1 MGDIAQVTVSFDA
14 DGNDCPVA
22 SDFTVDT
29 LKNSYIPL
37 PINLFENIAANDDT
51 IDWPTFTVLAAVEHE
66 SNGGFAH
73 NEGVVSY
80 MPAARYVGQDSFT
93 YAVQDT
99 QGQWTSATVTINIED
114 RNTPPLANNDGD
126 NANPFASVDSTSPDT
141 ITLAVL
147 DTDFDPD
154 APNAGGWGLDTGSIE
169 ILGVVGSAGT
179 AEATAGGSI
188 NFTPAIGE
196 SGIAVVE
203 YRVSDHGFD
212 PVQTYADVSADPLLE
227 PLYAVETSGSAFVYI
242 EMTFVVALVAGGPAS
257 ADNETGLSQST
268 ATAHTGNG
276 GVGPN
281 PGAVKK
287 PEVRKN
293 ARGGVALPKGVT
305 LQRLF
310 PGWQL
315 EGQTSVAPLASA
327 CLTVSANK
335 SGQQNELDLITRDGV
350 RTLIDPLRV
359 AGDISGLWVSPT
371 AGLALLRGD
380 INTHGK
386 RELFGLDVR
395 TGEVSRLHNALHR
408 GEQVVEFAVSPNGM
422 WAAYVVKLKGQST
435 LYAASF

>member
-1 MGDIAQVTVSFDA
+1 V
-14 DGNDCPVA
+14 
-22 SDFTVDT
+22 
-29 LKNSYIPL
+29 
-37 PINLFENIAANDDT
+37 
-51 IDWPTFTVLAAVEHE
+51 VLTAVEHE

-80 MPAARYVGQDSFT
+80 MPVARYAGQDSFT

-359 AGDISGLWVSPT
+359 AGDISGLWVSPN

-408 GEQVVEFAVSPNGM
+408 GEQVVEFAVSPTGT
-422 WAAYVVKLKGQST
+422 WAAYIVRVKGQST
-435 LYAASF
+435 LYAVSL